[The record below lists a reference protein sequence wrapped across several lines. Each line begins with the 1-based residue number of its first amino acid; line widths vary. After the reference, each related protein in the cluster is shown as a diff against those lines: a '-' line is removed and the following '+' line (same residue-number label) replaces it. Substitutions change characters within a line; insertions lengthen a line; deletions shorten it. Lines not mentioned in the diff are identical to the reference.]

1 MKYKLAIFDLDG
13 TILDT
18 LEDLTDSTNHIL
30 SSNGYP
36 IHSIDEVRSYVG
48 NGIYMLIKRA
58 APNDTEEKEIQR
70 LFEQFV
76 SYYKDHCA
84 IKTKA
89 YEGIKELLVA
99 LKEKGIKR
107 AVVSNKGDFAVRIL
121 IDDYFASL
129 FEISVG
135 EKQGVRKKPYPDS
148 VNEVLRELSVTKEE
162 AVYIGDS
169 EVDIQTAKNAGLA
182 CISVSYG
189 FRSKEFLKENGASLI
204 VEDVKGLYKELLGD
218 E

>member
-36 IHSIDEVRSYVG
+36 THSIDEVRSYVG

-84 IKTKA
+84 TKTKA

-121 IDDYFASL
+121 IDDYFADL

>member
-36 IHSIDEVRSYVG
+36 IHIIDEIRSYVG

-58 APNDTEEKEIQR
+58 VPKETEEKEIQR

-107 AVVSNKGDFAVRIL
+107 AVISNKGDFAVKIL
-121 IDDYFASL
+121 IDDYFAGL

>member
-18 LEDLTDSTNHIL
+18 LEDLTDSTNYVL
-30 SSNGYP
+30 SANGYP
-36 IHSIDEVRSYVG
+36 IHTIDEVRRYVG
-48 NGIYMLIKRA
+48 NGIYLLIKRA
-58 APNDTEEKEIQR
+58 LPNGTDEKEIQR

-84 IKTKA
+84 IKTKP
-89 YEGIKELLVA
+89 YDGIKDLLVS
-99 LKEKGIKR
+99 LKEKDIKR
-107 AVVSNKGDFAVRIL
+107 AVVSNKGDFAVKIL
-121 IDDYFASL
+121 IDKYFLDL

-135 EKQGVRKKPYPDS
+135 QKDGVRKKPYPDS
-148 VNEVLRELSVTKEE
+148 VNEVLKELDCKNQE

-169 EVDIQTAKNAGLA
+169 EVDIQTAINANMD

-189 FRSKEFLKENGASLI
+189 FRSKEFLKENKARLI
-204 VEDVKGLYKELLGD
+204 VDDVKELYKELLGD
-218 E
+218 

>member
-18 LEDLTDSTNHIL
+18 LQDLTDSTNYVL
-30 SSNGYP
+30 NTNGYP
-36 IHSIDEVRSYVG
+36 IHTIDEVRRYVG
-48 NGIYMLIKRA
+48 NGIYLLIKRA
-58 APNDTEEKEIQR
+58 LPKGTDEKEIQR

-84 IKTKA
+84 IKTKP
-89 YEGIKELLVA
+89 YEGIKDLLVS

-107 AVVSNKGDFAVRIL
+107 AVVSNKGDFAVKIL
-121 IDDYFASL
+121 IDKYFPDL

-135 EKQGVRKKPYPDS
+135 QKDGVRKKPYPDS
-148 VNEVLRELSVTKEE
+148 VNEVLKELDCKNQE

-169 EVDIQTAKNAGLA
+169 EVDIQTAMNANME

-189 FRSKEFLKENGASLI
+189 FRSKDFLKENKARLI
-204 VEDVKGLYKELLGD
+204 VDDVKGLYKELLGD
-218 E
+218 

>member
-36 IHSIDEVRSYVG
+36 THSIDEVRSYVG

-121 IDDYFASL
+121 IDDYFPSL

>member
-18 LEDLTDSTNHIL
+18 LQDLTDSTNYVL
-30 SSNGYP
+30 NTNGYP
-36 IHSIDEVRSYVG
+36 IHTIDEVRRYVG
-48 NGIYMLIKRA
+48 NGIYLLIKRA
-58 APNDTEEKEIQR
+58 LPKGTDEKEIQR

-84 IKTKA
+84 IKTKP
-89 YEGIKELLVA
+89 YEGIKDLLVS

-107 AVVSNKGDFAVRIL
+107 AVVSNKGDFAVKIL
-121 IDDYFASL
+121 IDKYFPDL

-135 EKQGVRKKPYPDS
+135 QKDGVRKKPYPDS
-148 VNEVLRELSVTKEE
+148 VNEVLKELDCKNQE

-169 EVDIQTAKNAGLA
+169 EVDIQTAMNANME

-189 FRSKEFLKENGASLI
+189 FRSKEFLKENKARLI
-204 VEDVKGLYKELLGD
+204 VDDVKGLYKELLGD
-218 E
+218 

>member
-36 IHSIDEVRSYVG
+36 THSIDEVRSYVG

-121 IDDYFASL
+121 IDDYFPSL

-204 VEDVKGLYKELLGD
+204 VEDVKGLYNELLGD

>member
-1 MKYKLAIFDLDG
+1 MKYQLAIFDLDG

-18 LEDLTDSTNHIL
+18 LEDLTDSTNHVL

-36 IHSIDEVRSYVG
+36 THSIDEVRSYVG

-58 APNDTEEKEIQR
+58 VPNATDEKEIQR

-89 YEGIKELLVA
+89 YEGINDLLFA
-99 LKEKGIKR
+99 LKENNVKR
-107 AVVSNKGDFAVRIL
+107 AVVSNKGDFAVKIL
-121 IDDYFASL
+121 IDDYFPDL

-135 EKQGVRKKPYPDS
+135 EKQGVRKKPYADS
-148 VNEVLRELSVTKEE
+148 VNEVLRLLGCKKEE
-162 AVYIGDS
+162 TVYIGDS

-182 CISVSYG
+182 CVSVSYG
-189 FRSKEFLKENGASLI
+189 FRSKEFLKENDASLI

>member
-36 IHSIDEVRSYVG
+36 THSIDEVRSYVG

-121 IDDYFASL
+121 IDDYFPSL

-148 VNEVLRELSVTKEE
+148 VNEVLR
-162 AVYIGDS
+162 
-169 EVDIQTAKNAGLA
+169 
-182 CISVSYG
+182 
-189 FRSKEFLKENGASLI
+189 
-204 VEDVKGLYKELLGD
+204 
-218 E
+218 

>member
-18 LEDLTDSTNHIL
+18 LQDLTDSTNYVL
-30 SSNGYP
+30 NTNGYP
-36 IHSIDEVRSYVG
+36 IHTIDEVRRYVG
-48 NGIYMLIKRA
+48 NGIYLLIKRA
-58 APNDTEEKEIQR
+58 LPKGTDEKEIQR

-84 IKTKA
+84 IKTKP
-89 YEGIKELLVA
+89 YEGIKDLLVS

-107 AVVSNKGDFAVRIL
+107 AVVSNKGDFAVKIL
-121 IDDYFASL
+121 IDKYFPDL

-135 EKQGVRKKPYPDS
+135 QKDGVRKKPYPDS
-148 VNEVLRELSVTKEE
+148 VNEVLKELDCKNQD

-169 EVDIQTAKNAGLA
+169 EVDIQTAMNANME

-189 FRSKEFLKENGASLI
+189 FRSKEFLKENKARLI
-204 VEDVKGLYKELLGD
+204 VDDVKGLYKELLGD
-218 E
+218 

>member
-18 LEDLTDSTNHIL
+18 LQDLTDSTNYVL
-30 SSNGYP
+30 NTNGYP
-36 IHSIDEVRSYVG
+36 IHTIDEVRRYVG
-48 NGIYMLIKRA
+48 NGIYLLIKRA
-58 APNDTEEKEIQR
+58 LPKGTDEKEIQR

-84 IKTKA
+84 IKTKP
-89 YEGIKELLVA
+89 YEGIKDLLVS

-107 AVVSNKGDFAVRIL
+107 AVVSNKGDFAVKIL
-121 IDDYFASL
+121 IDKYFPDL

-135 EKQGVRKKPYPDS
+135 QKDGVRKKPYPDS
-148 VNEVLRELSVTKEE
+148 VNEILKELDCKNQD

-169 EVDIQTAKNAGLA
+169 EVDIQTAMNANME

-189 FRSKEFLKENGASLI
+189 FRSKDFLKENKARLI
-204 VEDVKGLYKELLGD
+204 VDDVKGLYKELLGD
-218 E
+218 

>member
-36 IHSIDEVRSYVG
+36 THSIDEVRSYVG

-89 YEGIKELLVA
+89 YEGIRELLVA

>member
-18 LEDLTDSTNHIL
+18 LQDLTDSTNYVL
-30 SSNGYP
+30 NTNGYP
-36 IHSIDEVRSYVG
+36 IHTIDEVRRYVG
-48 NGIYMLIKRA
+48 NGIYLLIKRA
-58 APNDTEEKEIQR
+58 LPKGTDEKEIQR

-84 IKTKA
+84 IKTKP
-89 YEGIKELLVA
+89 YEGIKDLLVS

-107 AVVSNKGDFAVRIL
+107 AVVSNKGDFAVKIL
-121 IDDYFASL
+121 IDKYFPDL

-135 EKQGVRKKPYPDS
+135 QKDGVRKKPYPDS
-148 VNEVLRELSVTKEE
+148 VNEVLKELDCKNQD

-169 EVDIQTAKNAGLA
+169 EVDIQTAMNANME

-189 FRSKEFLKENGASLI
+189 FRSKDFLKENKARLI
-204 VEDVKGLYKELLGD
+204 VYDVKGLYKELLGD
-218 E
+218 

>member
-18 LEDLTDSTNHIL
+18 LQDLTDSTNYVL
-30 SSNGYP
+30 NTNGYP
-36 IHSIDEVRSYVG
+36 IHTIDEVRRYVG
-48 NGIYMLIKRA
+48 NGIYLLIKRA
-58 APNDTEEKEIQR
+58 LPKGTDEKEIQR

-84 IKTKA
+84 IKTKP
-89 YEGIKELLVA
+89 YEGIKDLLVS

-107 AVVSNKGDFAVRIL
+107 AVVSNKGDFAVKIL
-121 IDDYFASL
+121 IDKYFPDL

-135 EKQGVRKKPYPDS
+135 QKDGVRKKPYPDS
-148 VNEVLRELSVTKEE
+148 VNEVLKELDCKNQD

-169 EVDIQTAKNAGLA
+169 EVDIQTAMNANME

-189 FRSKEFLKENGASLI
+189 FRSKDFLKENKARLI
-204 VEDVKGLYKELLGD
+204 VDDVKGLYKELLGD
-218 E
+218 

>member
-36 IHSIDEVRSYVG
+36 THSIDEVRSYVG

-58 APNDTEEKEIQR
+58 APDDTEEKEIQR

-121 IDDYFASL
+121 IDDYFPSL